1 MPKVQETTEFT
12 RELIPAG
19 SYFVRLVQIIDLW
32 TQAIVWNEE
41 EKQQRKIMF
50 TFELPD
56 EKYEFETKDG
66 EKKSGVKLKSKQY
79 TLSWSEQAWLRKMI
93 ETRQGNQTLGSD
105 WLDVSVWLG
114 KCGIGTIQHNVAK
127 NGKTYDN
134 LEAITPLMKWM
145 EDQKQITPSLY
156 FDLDDFNPVTF
167 DSLPEW
173 IQNIIRLS
181 PEYDAVAWNKPTETV
196 ADSKPIHWSI
206 EDTNDL
212 PF

>member
-1 MPKVQETTEFT
+1 MPKVQETTEFA

-167 DSLPEW
+167 DGLPEW

-181 PEYDAVAWNKPTETV
+181 PEYSKIAGNKPTETV
-196 ADSKPIHWSI
+196 ADS
-206 EDTNDL
+206 DQTL

>member
-1 MPKVQETTEFT
+1 MPKVQETTEFA

-79 TLSWSEQAWLRKMI
+79 TLSRSEQAWLRKMI
-93 ETRQGNQTLGSD
+93 ETRQGNQTLWAD

-145 EDQKQITPSLY
+145 EEQKQITPSLY
-156 FDLDDFNPVTF
+156 FDLDDYNPVTF
-167 DSLPEW
+167 DGLPEW

-181 PEYDAVAWNKPTETV
+181 PEYSKVAWNKPTETE